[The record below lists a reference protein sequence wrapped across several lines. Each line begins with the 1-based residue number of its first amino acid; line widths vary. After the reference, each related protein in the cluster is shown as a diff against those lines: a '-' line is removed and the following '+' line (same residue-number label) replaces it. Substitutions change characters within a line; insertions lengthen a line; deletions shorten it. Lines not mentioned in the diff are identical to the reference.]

1 MFDFSDKNVVI
12 TGSAG
17 NLGQVVVEAF
27 WDAGANLVLVDRAD
41 DRLAKIFPD
50 LVDSPRIIMA
60 NSVELT
66 DQDAVEGMVKD
77 VISRF
82 SSIDVLVNIAGGFV
96 FGDPIDST
104 SWDTWDQMM
113 AKNVRTAVTVSRAVT
128 PVMKENGSGKIINVA
143 ARAGL
148 EARARIGAYSAS
160 KAAVIRLTESM
171 SAELKKNNINVNCIM
186 PGTIDTQNNRRAM
199 PKADYKKWVSPQAL
213 ADVILF
219 LASDA
224 SRAIHGAAIPVYGL
238 G

>member
-1 MFDFSDKNVVI
+1 
-12 TGSAG
+12 
-17 NLGQVVVEAF
+17 
-27 WDAGANLVLVDRAD
+27 
-41 DRLAKIFPD
+41 
-50 LVDSPRIIMA
+50 
-60 NSVELT
+60 
-66 DQDAVEGMVKD
+66 MVKD

-82 SSIDVLVNIAGGFV
+82 GSIDILINVAGGFV
-96 FGDPIDST
+96 FGDPINST

-113 AKNVRTAVTVSRAVT
+113 AKNVQTTVTVSRAVT
-128 PVMKENGSGKIINVA
+128 PVMKEKGGGKIINVA

-171 SAELKKNNINVNCIM
+171 SAELKKSNINVNCIM
-186 PGTIDTQNNRRAM
+186 PGTIDTEDNRQAM
-199 PKADYKKWVSPQAL
+199 PKADYNKWVSPQAL